1 MTSGFSLDTNSVW
14 LPLQSFFLLTV
25 NLDPNDWLSEYAN
38 SLKQQA
44 FVNMYIQMSENWFK
58 QCISNTEQQQPRS
71 LLLSTVNINMMHQFW
86 INLLR
91 LRLFIVPSR
100 EPSGSPRL

>member
-44 FVNMYIQMSENWFK
+44 FCKYVHTNEWKLIQTVYK
-58 QCISNTEQQQPRS
+58 QHWTTTAEVSASVHCKHKYDASV
-71 LLLSTVNINMMHQFW
+71 LD
-86 INLLR
+86 
-91 LRLFIVPSR
+91 
-100 EPSGSPRL
+100 